1 MFEVSD
7 VVVAGVLCIAFSLFS
22 YSSIKKTLNSRNI
35 ALEEKL
41 KPEEQKLAQKELW
54 EHAAYVSASGIA
66 LFLLLL
72 LVPLRLC
79 LISHFGLGTLL
90 RLCSFLLYFF
100 HCVQRYA
107 ICSGTIEI
115 I

>member
-66 LFLLLL
+66 LFLLLVTSPATTL
-72 LVPLRLC
+72 
-79 LISHFGLGTLL
+79 SHFHFGLGTLL
-90 RLCSFLLYFF
+90 LSLI
-100 HCVQRYA
+100 H
-107 ICSGTIEI
+107 I
-115 I
+115 